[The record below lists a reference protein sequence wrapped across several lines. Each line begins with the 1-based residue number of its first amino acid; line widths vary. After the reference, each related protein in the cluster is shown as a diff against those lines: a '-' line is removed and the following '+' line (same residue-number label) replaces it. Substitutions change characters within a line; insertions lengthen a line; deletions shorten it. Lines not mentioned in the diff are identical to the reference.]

1 MSNEAWLN
9 YLNGDRSSFSEIYFA
24 NFNQL
29 LAYGRRIGFDD
40 DTCKDAIQDLFYTI
54 YISGNKLKH
63 IEHIDFYLIQSLKN
77 ALFERYNKERRMQQ
91 FNLQE
96 VEPKEEEENY
106 IDLMILEENRIER
119 EKEIQQLLTTL
130 SAKQRKIIQYRYLMN
145 LSDTE
150 IAALM
155 RMTPDAVKKN
165 IYRALR
171 KMKEAFPAIILLL

>member
-106 IDLMILEENRIER
+106 IDLMILEENRKER
-119 EKEIQQLLTTL
+119 EKEIRQLLTKL
-130 SAKQRKIIQYRYLMN
+130 SPKQRKIIQYRYLMN

>member
-1 MSNEAWLN
+1 MSKEAWLN
-9 YLNGDRSSFSEIYFA
+9 HMNDDRSYFSELYFA
-24 NFNQL
+24 YFNQL
-29 LAYGRRIGFDD
+29 LAYGRRIGFDE

>member
-96 VEPKEEEENY
+96 VEPKEEEENC